1 MNRYGWL
8 ATALIAILLIACAAP
23 TPTPTPPPPATPTP
37 APAAPPT
44 PTPTPKVG
52 VAYKIGFIASITG
65 PGASLGIPE
74 RNTAQLVQAQLNAQ
88 GGIVGPDGVRH
99 EVQILIFDDESKTDT
114 AASVAR
120 RLIEQEGVVVLVAG
134 TLSGPSLAM
143 VPIATEAQTPMISMA
158 SARSII
164 EDPETKKM
172 REWIFK
178 PVPENLHSAQMQ
190 ADYLK
195 AVGVTK
201 VCHLYENTAY
211 GKDTFASAQA
221 IFPGAGI
228 EIVYGDAF
236 ERTATEFPQVERVKA
251 SGCQAVVIGSIPPAS
266 ALVNVAVRDALPE
279 IRIVHGHGS
288 CSPDLVKNA
297 GPAAEGTVMPCGK
310 ILVAEQ
316 LPDADP
322 VKKLNLD
329 FIKAYQEFTKGE
341 PISTFAGHAY
351 DALQWALAALKT
363 LPDGLPLA
371 EQRARVREALEKEI
385 KNFPGT
391 HGLFNLS
398 PTDHLG
404 FDYRDFV
411 LVTVKDGKFQILP
424 KDQWK

>member
-1 MNRYGWL
+1 MCRLRIGSVV
-8 ATALIAILLIACAAP
+8 ALIAVLLAACAAP
-23 TPTPTPPPPATPTP
+23 TPTPAPPAATPTV

-44 PTPTPKVG
+44 PTPAPKVG
-52 VAYKIGFIASITG
+52 APYKIGFIASITG

-74 RNTAQLVQAQLNAQ
+74 RNVAQMVQEQLKAQ
-88 GGIVGPDGVRH
+88 GGIEGPDGVRH

-114 AASVAR
+114 AATVAR

-143 VPIATEAQTPMISMA
+143 VPIATEAKVPMISMA

-221 IFPGAGI
+221 IFPQAGI

-236 ERTATEFPQVERVKA
+236 ERTATEFPQVEKVKT

-266 ALVNVAVRDALPE
+266 ALVNVAVREALPE
-279 IRIVHGHGS
+279 VRIVHGHGS

-297 GPAAEGTVMPCGK
+297 GAAAEGTVMPCGK
-310 ILVAEQ
+310 ILVADQ
-316 LPDADP
+316 LPDTDP
-322 VKKLNLD
+322 VKQLNLD
-329 FIKAYQEFTKGE
+329 FVKAYQDFTKGE

-351 DALQWALAALKT
+351 DALQWAIAALKT
-363 LPDGLPLA
+363 LPDGLSLA
-371 EQRARVREALEKEI
+371 EQRAKVREALEGLR
-385 KNFPGT
+385 NFPGT
-391 HGLFNLS
+391 HGIFNLS
-398 PTDHLG
+398 PDDHLG
-404 FDYRDFV
+404 FNYADFV
-411 LVTVKDGKFQILP
+411 MVVVKDGKFQVLP
-424 KDQWK
+424 RDQWK

>member
-1 MNRYGWL
+1 MCRLRIGSVV
-8 ATALIAILLIACAAP
+8 ALIAVLLAACAAP
-23 TPTPTPPPPATPTP
+23 TPTPAPPAATPTV

-44 PTPTPKVG
+44 PTPAPKVG
-52 VAYKIGFIASITG
+52 APYKIGFIASITG

-74 RNTAQLVQAQLNAQ
+74 RNVAQMVQEQLKAQ
-88 GGIVGPDGVRH
+88 GGIEGPDGVRH

-114 AASVAR
+114 AATVAR

-143 VPIATEAQTPMISMA
+143 VPIATEAKVPMISMA

-211 GKDTFASAQA
+211 GKDTFDSAQA
-221 IFPGAGI
+221 IFPQAGI

-236 ERTATEFPQVERVKA
+236 ERTATEFPQVEKVKA

-266 ALVNVAVRDALPE
+266 ALVNVAVREALPE
-279 IRIVHGHGS
+279 VRIVHGHGS
-288 CSPDLVKNA
+288 CSPDLIKNA
-297 GPAAEGTVMPCGK
+297 GAAAEGTVMPCGK
-310 ILVAEQ
+310 ILVADQ
-316 LPDADP
+316 LPDTDP
-322 VKKLNLD
+322 VKQLNLD
-329 FIKAYQEFTKGE
+329 FVKAYQDFTKGE

-351 DALQWALAALKT
+351 DALQWAIAALKT
-363 LPDGLPLA
+363 LPDGLSLA
-371 EQRARVREALEKEI
+371 EQRAKVREALEGLR
-385 KNFPGT
+385 NFPGT
-391 HGLFNLS
+391 HGIFNLS
-398 PTDHLG
+398 PDDHLG
-404 FDYRDFV
+404 FNYADFV
-411 LVTVKDGKFQILP
+411 MVVVKDGKFQVLP
-424 KDQWK
+424 RDQWK

>member
-1 MNRYGWL
+1 MNRYAGLTFSVMVVLL
-8 ATALIAILLIACAAP
+8 AACTAP
-23 TPTPTPPPPATPTP
+23 STPTPTPIMPTPTP
-37 APAAPPT
+37 IM

-52 VAYKIGFIASITG
+52 APYKIGFIASITG

-74 RNTAQLVQAQLNAQ
+74 RNVAQLVQEQLKAQ

-120 RLIEQEGVVVLVAG
+120 RLIEQEGVVLLVAG

-143 VPIATEAQTPMISMA
+143 VPIATEAKVPMISMA

-164 EDPETKKM
+164 EDPDTKKM

-195 AVGVTK
+195 AVGITK

-211 GKDTFASAQA
+211 GQDTFASAQA
-221 IFPGAGI
+221 IFPQAGI

-236 ERTATEFPQVERVKA
+236 ERTATEFPQVEKVKA

-266 ALVNVAVRDALPE
+266 ALMNVAVRDALPN

-288 CSPDLVKNA
+288 CSPDLIKNA
-297 GPAAEGTVMPCGK
+297 GAAAEGTVMPCGK
-310 ILVAEQ
+310 ILVADQ
-316 LPDADP
+316 LPDTDP

-351 DALQWALAALKT
+351 DALQWAIAALKA

-371 EQRARVREALEKEI
+371 EQRAKAREALEGLR
-385 KNFPGT
+385 NFPGT
-391 HGLFNLS
+391 HGIFNLS
-398 PTDHLG
+398 PQDHLG
-404 FDYRDFV
+404 FNYTDFV
-411 LVTVKDGKFQILP
+411 MVAVKDGKFQILP
-424 KDQWK
+424 KEQWK

>member
-1 MNRYGWL
+1 MCRLRIGSVV
-8 ATALIAILLIACAAP
+8 ALIAVLLAACAAP
-23 TPTPTPPPPATPTP
+23 TPTPAPPAATPTV

-44 PTPTPKVG
+44 PTPAPKVG
-52 VAYKIGFIASITG
+52 APYKIGFIASITG

-74 RNTAQLVQAQLNAQ
+74 RNVAQMVQEQLKAQ
-88 GGIVGPDGVRH
+88 GGIEGPDGVRH

-114 AASVAR
+114 AATVAR

-143 VPIATEAQTPMISMA
+143 VPIATEAKVPMISMA

-211 GKDTFASAQA
+211 GQDTFASAQA
-221 IFPGAGI
+221 IFPQAGI

-236 ERTATEFPQVERVKA
+236 ERTATEFPQVEKVKT

-266 ALVNVAVRDALPE
+266 ALVNVAVREALPE
-279 IRIVHGHGS
+279 VRIVHGHGS
-288 CSPDLVKNA
+288 CSPDLIKNA
-297 GPAAEGTVMPCGK
+297 GAAAEGTVMPCGK
-310 ILVAEQ
+310 ILVADQ
-316 LPDADP
+316 LPDTDP
-322 VKKLNLD
+322 VKQLNLD
-329 FIKAYQEFTKGE
+329 FVKAYQDFTKGE

-351 DALQWALAALKT
+351 DALQWAIAALKT
-363 LPDGLPLA
+363 LPDGLSLA
-371 EQRARVREALEKEI
+371 EQRAKVREALEGLR
-385 KNFPGT
+385 NFPGT
-391 HGLFNLS
+391 HGIFNLS
-398 PTDHLG
+398 PDDHLG
-404 FDYRDFV
+404 FNYADFV
-411 LVTVKDGKFQILP
+411 MVVVKDGKFQILP
-424 KDQWK
+424 RDQWK

>member
-1 MNRYGWL
+1 GEEGPMNRYTWL
-8 ATALIAILLIACAAP
+8 TISVIVVLLAAC
-23 TPTPTPPPPATPTP
+23 T
-37 APAAPPT
+37 APPT
-44 PTPTPKVG
+44 PAPTPKVG
-52 VAYKIGFIASITG
+52 APYKIGFIASITG
-65 PGASLGIPE
+65 PGASLGVPE
-74 RNTAQLVQAQLNAQ
+74 RNVAQLVQERLKAQ

-120 RLIEQEGVVVLVAG
+120 RLIEQEGVVLLVAG

-143 VPIATEAQTPMISMA
+143 VPIATEAKVPMISMA

-164 EDPETKKM
+164 ENPETKKM

-221 IFPGAGI
+221 IFPQAGI

-236 ERTATEFPQVERVKA
+236 ERTATEFPQVEKVKA

-266 ALVNVAVRDALPE
+266 ALVNVAVRDALPD

-288 CSPDLVKNA
+288 CSPDLIKNA
-297 GPAAEGTVMPCGK
+297 GAAAEGTVMPCGK
-310 ILVAEQ
+310 ILVADQ

-329 FIKAYQEFTKGE
+329 FIKAYQDFTKGE

-351 DALQWALAALKT
+351 DALQWAIAALKT

-371 EQRARVREALEKEI
+371 EQRAKAREALEGLR
-385 KNFPGT
+385 NFPGT
-391 HGLFNLS
+391 HGIFNLS
-398 PTDHLG
+398 PQDHLG
-404 FDYRDFV
+404 FNYTDFV
-411 LVTVKDGKFQILP
+411 MVAVKNGKFQILP
-424 KDQWK
+424 KEQWK

>member
-1 MNRYGWL
+1 MCRLRIGSVV
-8 ATALIAILLIACAAP
+8 ALIAVLLAAC
-23 TPTPTPPPPATPTP
+23 ATPTP
-37 APAAPPT
+37 APPAATPTVAPAAPPT
-44 PTPTPKVG
+44 PTPAPKVG
-52 VAYKIGFIASITG
+52 APYKIGFIASITG
-65 PGASLGIPE
+65 PGASLGVPE
-74 RNTAQLVQAQLNAQ
+74 RNVAQMVQEQLKAQ
-88 GGIVGPDGVRH
+88 GGIEGPDGVRH
-99 EVQILIFDDESKTDT
+99 EVQILIFDDESKNDT
-114 AASVAR
+114 AATVAR

-143 VPIATEAQTPMISMA
+143 VPIATEAKVPMISMA

-221 IFPGAGI
+221 IFPQAGI

-236 ERTATEFPQVERVKA
+236 ERTATEFPQVEKVKA

-279 IRIVHGHGS
+279 VRIVHGHGS

-297 GPAAEGTVMPCGK
+297 GAAAEGTVMPCGK
-310 ILVAEQ
+310 ILVADQ
-316 LPDADP
+316 LPDTDP
-322 VKKLNLD
+322 VKQLNLD
-329 FIKAYQEFTKGE
+329 FVKAYQDFTKGE

-351 DALQWALAALKT
+351 DALQWAIAALKT
-363 LPDGLPLA
+363 LPDGLSLA
-371 EQRARVREALEKEI
+371 EQRAKVREALEGLR
-385 KNFPGT
+385 NFPGT
-391 HGLFNLS
+391 HGIFNLS
-398 PTDHLG
+398 PDDHLG
-404 FDYRDFV
+404 FNYADFV
-411 LVTVKDGKFQILP
+411 MVAVKDGKFQVLP
-424 KDQWK
+424 RDQWK

>member
-1 MNRYGWL
+1 MCRLRIGSVV
-8 ATALIAILLIACAAP
+8 ALIAVLLAACAAP
-23 TPTPTPPPPATPTP
+23 TPTPAPPAATPTV

-44 PTPTPKVG
+44 PTPAPKVG
-52 VAYKIGFIASITG
+52 APYKIGFIASITG

-74 RNTAQLVQAQLNAQ
+74 RNVAQMVQEQLKAQ
-88 GGIVGPDGVRH
+88 GGIEGPDGVRH

-114 AASVAR
+114 AATVAR

-143 VPIATEAQTPMISMA
+143 VPIATEAKVPMISMA

-221 IFPGAGI
+221 IFPQAGI

-236 ERTATEFPQVERVKA
+236 ERTATEFPQVEKVKA

-279 IRIVHGHGS
+279 VRIVHGHGS
-288 CSPDLVKNA
+288 CSPDLIKNA
-297 GPAAEGTVMPCGK
+297 GAAAEGTVMPCGK
-310 ILVAEQ
+310 ILVADQ
-316 LPDADP
+316 LPDTDP
-322 VKKLNLD
+322 VKQLNLD
-329 FIKAYQEFTKGE
+329 FVKAYQDFTKGE

-351 DALQWALAALKT
+351 DALQWAIAALKT
-363 LPDGLPLA
+363 LPDGLSLA
-371 EQRARVREALEKEI
+371 EQRAKVREALEGLR
-385 KNFPGT
+385 NFPGT
-391 HGLFNLS
+391 HGIFNLS
-398 PTDHLG
+398 PDDHLG
-404 FDYRDFV
+404 FNYADFV
-411 LVTVKDGKFQILP
+411 MVVVKDGKFQVLP
-424 KDQWK
+424 RDQWK

>member
-1 MNRYGWL
+1 MNRHGWL
-8 ATALIAILLIACAAP
+8 AIALMIVLLTACAAP
-23 TPTPTPPPPATPTP
+23 TPTPPPAATPTS

-44 PTPTPKVG
+44 PTPAPKVG
-52 VAYKIGFIASITG
+52 SPYKIGFIASITG
-65 PGASLGIPE
+65 PGASLGVPE
-74 RNTAQLVQAQLNAQ
+74 RNVAQLVQEQLKAQ

-143 VPIATEAQTPMISMA
+143 VPIATEAKAPMISMA

-164 EDPETKKM
+164 EDHETKKM

-178 PVPENLHSAQMQ
+178 PVPENLHSAQKQ

-221 IFPGAGI
+221 IFPQAGI

-279 IRIVHGHGS
+279 IRIIHGHGS
-288 CSPDLVKNA
+288 CSPDLMKTA
-297 GPAAEGTVMPCGK
+297 GAAAEGTVMPCGK
-310 ILVAEQ
+310 ILVADQ
-316 LPDADP
+316 LPDTDP

-329 FIKAYQEFTKGE
+329 FVKAYQDFTKGE

-363 LPDGLPLA
+363 LPDGLSLA
-371 EQRARVREALEKEI
+371 EQRAKVREALETTI
-385 KNFPGT
+385 RDFPGT
-391 HGLFNLS
+391 HGIFNLS

-404 FDYRDFV
+404 FNYADFV
-411 LVTVKDGKFQILP
+411 MVIVKDGKFQILP
-424 KDQWK
+424 EGQWK

>member
-1 MNRYGWL
+1 MCRLRIGSVV
-8 ATALIAILLIACAAP
+8 ALIAVLLAACAAP
-23 TPTPTPPPPATPTP
+23 TPTPAPPAATPTV

-44 PTPTPKVG
+44 PTPAPKVG
-52 VAYKIGFIASITG
+52 APYKIGFIASITG

-74 RNTAQLVQAQLNAQ
+74 RNVAQMVQEQLKAQ
-88 GGIVGPDGVRH
+88 GGIEGPDGVRH

-114 AASVAR
+114 AATVAR

-143 VPIATEAQTPMISMA
+143 VPIATEAKVPMISMA

-221 IFPGAGI
+221 IFPQAGI

-236 ERTATEFPQVERVKA
+236 ERTATEFPQVEKVKT

-266 ALVNVAVRDALPE
+266 ALVNVAVREALPE
-279 IRIVHGHGS
+279 VRIVHGHGS
-288 CSPDLVKNA
+288 CSPDLIKNA
-297 GPAAEGTVMPCGK
+297 GAAAEGTVMPCGK
-310 ILVAEQ
+310 ILVADQ
-316 LPDADP
+316 LPDTDP
-322 VKKLNLD
+322 VKQLNLD
-329 FIKAYQEFTKGE
+329 FVKAYQDFTKGE

-351 DALQWALAALKT
+351 DALQWAIAALKT
-363 LPDGLPLA
+363 LPDGLSLA
-371 EQRARVREALEKEI
+371 EQRAKVREALEGLR
-385 KNFPGT
+385 NFPGT
-391 HGLFNLS
+391 HGIFNLS
-398 PTDHLG
+398 PDDHLG
-404 FDYRDFV
+404 FNYADFV
-411 LVTVKDGKFQILP
+411 MVVVKDGKFQVLP
-424 KDQWK
+424 RDQWK